1 MEGQAPDVT
10 VAPIVA
16 PTPTAVATP
25 VAPIAQVAQPTQAP
39 QNYEDNGAFEGR
51 TKSKWKMVD
60 IFIMSLWII
69 APIYIIMYNRK
80 AIKKLDE
87 QPTVEEFDT
96 MVGDIEEVRYNLKKS
111 LGDKYK
117 NI

>member
-1 MEGQAPDVT
+1 MEGQAPDLMVETIVAPSPIALATT
-10 VAPIVA
+10 VAPV
-16 PTPTAVATP
+16 
-25 VAPIAQVAQPTQAP
+25 AQVTTQAP
-39 QNYEDNGAFEGR
+39 QNYEDGGVFEGR

-87 QPTVEEFDT
+87 QPTVEEFET
-96 MVGDIEEVRYNLKKS
+96 MVGDIEEVRYNLKKE

>member
-16 PTPTAVATP
+16 PAPTAVATP
-25 VAPIAQVAQPTQAP
+25 VAQVAQPTQAP
-39 QNYEDNGAFEGR
+39 QSIEDNGVFEGR

-80 AIKKLDE
+80 AIKKLEE
-87 QPTVEEFDT
+87 QPTVDEFDS